1 MINLIDK
8 KRFLN
13 WLVSHVSFSR
23 REVSWILNYL
33 ATHEAILD
41 QVHFVEHVDQTPRGI
56 LIQSAEITEPMA
68 LYIEGR
74 RFVDSDQIFHDMR
87 LNWKKPLYIECIL
100 PKSWSNE
107 LYLGVLE
114 DNPYHSW
121 NDTMDNE
128 MLNKIDLFFAKED
141 YEQQVTDLYEQ
152 VDQALEEGN
161 QEEFYTL
168 SEKLNQLLSQH
179 NVESK

>member
-33 ATHEAILD
+33 ATHEAILE

-56 LIQSAEITEPMA
+56 LIQAIDTPEPMA

-74 RFVDSDQIFHDMR
+74 RFIDSDQIFHDMR

-114 DNPYHSW
+114 DNPYHRW
-121 NDTMDNE
+121 NDTMDSE
-128 MLNKIDLFFAKED
+128 MLDKIDLFFAKED
-141 YEQQVTDLYEQ
+141 YEQRVTDLYEQ

-161 QEEFYTL
+161 QERFYAL
-168 SEKLNQLLSQH
+168 SEKLNALLSEK

>member
-1 MINLIDK
+1 MVNLTDK

-41 QVHFVEHVDQTPRGI
+41 QVHFVEHVEKTPRGI
-56 LIQSAEITEPMA
+56 MIQTTETPEPIA

-74 RFVDSDQIFHDMR
+74 RFVDTDQIFHDMR
-87 LNWKKPLYIECIL
+87 LNWKKPLYLECLL

-121 NDTMDNE
+121 NESMDSE
-128 MLNKIDLFFAKED
+128 MLEKIDLFFSKED
-141 YEQQVTDLYEQ
+141 YEQKLNDLYEQ

-161 QEEFYTL
+161 QELFYEL
-168 SEKLNQLLSQH
+168 SEQVNQLITEKPIEIQ
-179 NVESK
+179 